1 MSSMN
6 EMVGQ
11 AGELRATVQVTRK
24 ATGKVEE
31 YELVGRLSAEQH
43 EQLMSEL
50 NKEQQNG
57 TNRKRSFRRFSKN
70 WFWYVSPSHTNS
82 F

>member
-31 YELVGRLSAEQH
+31 YEMVGYLSPEQH
-43 EQLMSEL
+43 EQLMSEF
-50 NKEQQNG
+50 NQKEQQNG
-57 TNRKRSFRRFSKN
+57 T
-70 WFWYVSPSHTNS
+70 HA
-82 F
+82 